1 VSRRRAENQPI
12 PRHCAERRRAVY
24 FRERENSRDEDDL
37 HDGVREPGGKDVR
50 ESRPGRHAL
59 MDAIILSGGRGR
71 RMGGTVKAFLRLG
84 SMTFIERILR
94 ILAPLFDSVSIA
106 TNAPGLYA
114 HLGVR
119 IVGDEREGVGPLM
132 GLYSGLRASASVS
145 SFVTTADTPLL
156 REGLVRYLAENA
168 KDCDVLVPRWERG
181 VEPLC
186 AVYARSCIPAIEKVL
201 SNGRIVSFFPSV
213 RVRFVPSAIIREV
226 DLEGLSFLNVN
237 TLADYERLKKIH
249 ESLRGG

>member
-1 VSRRRAENQPI
+1 MTGS
-12 PRHCAERRRAVY
+12 
-24 FRERENSRDEDDL
+24 
-37 HDGVREPGGKDVR
+37 
-50 ESRPGRHAL
+50 ESRSGPHAL
-59 MDAIILSGGRGR
+59 MDAIILSGGQGL

-84 SMTFIERILR
+84 STTFIERILG

-119 IVGDEREGVGPLM
+119 IVGDEREGAGPLM
-132 GLYSGLRASASVS
+132 GLYSGLKASTAVS
-145 SFVTTADTPLL
+145 SFITTADTPLL
-156 REGLVRYLAENA
+156 REGLVRYLAGNA
-168 KDCDVLVPRWERG
+168 HGCDALVPRWERR

-186 AVYARSCIPAIEKVL
+186 AVYARSCIPAIEKAL

-226 DLEGLSFLNVN
+226 DPEGLSFLNVN
-237 TLADYERLKKIH
+237 TLADYERLRRVDAA
-249 ESLRGG
+249 ERAGF